1 VEDIEGAISSAIKG
15 LCGQHTNVRISALVD
30 TTEEADRGK
39 TVKIEKVE
47 ITLTVWQ
54 KTGEV
59 HAI

>member
-1 VEDIEGAISSAIKG
+1 VEEIEKALSDAITG
-15 LCGQHTNVRISALVD
+15 LCGQHTNVRISSVVD
-30 TTEEADRGK
+30 TTAEADREK

-47 ITLTVWQ
+47 ITLTVWE